1 MSRSTRFVP
10 LLLLCLAAPAAA
22 QSPMAGMSGM
32 GSGTADTAQLMRVKA
47 TLTRYS
53 DPIVAVH
60 DGYLSTLACMEFP
73 RGEPGAMGYAPGGM
87 GVHFINMNNVGPT
100 LDTLR
105 PQVLIYVP
113 VHDTLRL
120 AAAEWFMPAQLSPT
134 APSIFGRT
142 LDGPMEGHA
151 PIMPPEM
158 HHWDMHVWLWQANP
172 AGMFSPTNP
181 SVSCPRNARYTIRGG
196 PPKIVSTTSS
206 SQE

>member
-1 MSRSTRFVP
+1 MSRSLRVVP
-10 LLLLCLAAPAAA
+10 FLLLSLAAPVVA
-22 QSPMAGMSGM
+22 QTSMAGMAGM
-32 GSGTADTAQLMRVKA
+32 GSGTADTAQLMRIKT
-47 TLTRYS
+47 TLEKYR

-73 RGEPGAMGYAPGGM
+73 AGEPGAMGYTPGGM

-120 AAAEWFMPAQLSPT
+120 AAAEWFMPAQLSATRP
-134 APSIFGRT
+134 AIFGRD

-151 PIMPPEM
+151 PIMPAEL
-158 HHWDMHVWLWQANP
+158 HHWDMHVWLWQTNP

-181 SVSCPRNARYTIRGG
+181 AVSCPRGARYTIRGG
-196 PPKIVSTTSS
+196 PPHIVSMG
-206 SQE
+206 Q